1 MRKALLAA
9 AVLFSVGGAHAADLA
24 YKAAPVMAPVPT
36 WTGWYI
42 GVNGGGTWNS
52 ISTNAADIGPDGFFA
67 VANRAAVVAGATQ
80 SFNGSGGLAGG
91 QVGYLFQT
99 GRAIWG
105 VEAGFDWSGL
115 RASTSN
121 GPTPY
126 PVTPGSTFAWN
137 LQAKQDWLFTFLGR
151 VGYDAGSWY
160 PYLTGGLAVTHES
173 YSANFLDTFYPTNNT
188 FTFGNTTAGG
198 VLGAGAEFRVSDHWL
213 LRGEYLYMEFDGL
226 GGNGLISCN
235 SPGVGNCAAGGNT
248 VGFSFGTSKF
258 RDNVGRL
265 ALSYKF

>member
-9 AVLFSVGGAHAADLA
+9 AVLLSAGGAHAADLA
-24 YKAAPVMAPVPT
+24 YKAPPVMAPVPT
-36 WTGWYI
+36 WTGWYV
-42 GVNGGGTWNS
+42 GVNGGGTWNRLN
-52 ISTNAADIGPDGFFA
+52 TTAADIGPDTFFA
-67 VANRAAVVAGATQ
+67 PGNVPAVAAGATQ
-80 SFNGSGGLAGG
+80 TLNGSGGLAGG
-91 QVGYLFQT
+91 QVGYLYQT
-99 GRAIWG
+99 GWAILG

-121 GPTPY
+121 GPTTY

-151 VGYDAGSWY
+151 VGVDAGRWY
-160 PYLTGGLAVTHES
+160 PYLTGGLAVTHEK
-173 YSANFLDTFYPTNNT
+173 YSANFLDTFYPSNATNT
-188 FTFGNTTAGG
+188 FSGTTAGW

-226 GGNGLISCN
+226 GGNGFLACSA
-235 SPGVGNCAAGGNT
+235 GVGFCAAPANSA
-248 VGFSFGTSKF
+248 GFSFGTSKF